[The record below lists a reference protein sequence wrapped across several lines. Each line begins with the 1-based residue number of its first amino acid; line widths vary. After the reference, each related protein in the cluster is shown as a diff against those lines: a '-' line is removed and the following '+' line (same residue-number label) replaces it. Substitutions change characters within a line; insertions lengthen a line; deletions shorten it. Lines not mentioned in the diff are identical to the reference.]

1 MGHSPTRSQEGRLV
15 LEGAFSAVEL
25 ATCNDRGLVWGGSG
39 FGMDSVEGDW
49 FVGGGVTAE

>member
-1 MGHSPTRSQEGRLV
+1 M

-25 ATCNDRGLVWGGSG
+25 ATCNDRELVWGGSG
-39 FGMDSVEGDW
+39 FAMGSVEGDW